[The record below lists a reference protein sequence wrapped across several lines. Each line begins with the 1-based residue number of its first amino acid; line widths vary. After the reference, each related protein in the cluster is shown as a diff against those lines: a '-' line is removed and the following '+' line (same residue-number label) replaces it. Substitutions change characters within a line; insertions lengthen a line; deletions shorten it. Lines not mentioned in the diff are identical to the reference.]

1 MHESTDKSENPVNR
15 RGFLSGAAAGVT
27 ALAVKPP
34 VALAQQAA
42 LKPEAHAGIEV
53 SGNQKPGSDFM
64 VDVIKSLGI
73 EYCAANPGI
82 QLPRPAR
89 IVDQLRRQ
97 HKTPNCSPA
106 CTRNPRSPWRTATP
120 RSKASR

>member
-53 SGNQKPGSDFM
+53 SSNPKPGSDFM
-64 VDVIKSLGI
+64 VDVFKSLGI
-73 EYCAANPGI
+73 EYIAANPGSSFRGCRNPS
-82 QLPRPAR
+82 LTTVATRSR
-89 IVDQLRRQ
+89 
-97 HKTPNCSPA
+97 NGSPA
-106 CTRNPRSPWRTATP
+106 AMRMPRSRWLMATP
-120 RSKASR
+120 KSKASP